1 MGDTT
6 LGMLV
11 ANPGYGKLAH
21 PRQVFLSD
29 TMRAESEV
37 AELKQSP
44 SRTDAGIV
52 TFAHRLVNQRDEIVC
67 RCLRMAL
74 FK

>member
-1 MGDTT
+1 
-6 LGMLV
+6 MLV

-21 PRQVFLSD
+21 PTPVFLSD

-37 AELKQSP
+37 TEFKQSR